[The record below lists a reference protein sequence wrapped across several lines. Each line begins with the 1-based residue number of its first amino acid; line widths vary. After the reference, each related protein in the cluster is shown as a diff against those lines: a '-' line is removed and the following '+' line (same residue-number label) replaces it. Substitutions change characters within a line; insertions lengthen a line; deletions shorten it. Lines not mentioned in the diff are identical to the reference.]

1 LNTSLV
7 TNAVLKRATP
17 EISAVAALT
26 KKSNIANAKQQKELE
41 GMKVFVLG
49 TFFRV
54 MIRSFPVWA

>member
-7 TNAVLKRATP
+7 TNAGLTPATP

-26 KKSNIANAKQQKELE
+26 KKSNIANAKQQKELK

-49 TFFRV
+49 AFFRV
-54 MIRSFPVWA
+54 IIRPFPVWA